1 MLYKICVKDPI
12 RLTFVYQKVPVVV
25 VKLQCT
31 KRNSVQKQWHTLDS
45 WPQVGKR
52 WVSYKYSQPYLFK
65 WNHHFNPLISKR
77 GSSRSTWYVIF
88 WFLSGFMVDTLLVS
102 PECSVFSW
110 TPLTSHRWPT
120 PTTANVW
127 WFPAV
132 NYHLFLECPLRLWC
146 FADTLFLLPMM
157 PLMTQWNCLQF
168 WRIWLKGTPPKMDG
182 LPTIKPQMLRLL
194 PPTFL

>member
-1 MLYKICVKDPI
+1 MLNCSA
-12 RLTFVYQKVPVVV
+12 Q
-25 VKLQCT
+25 

-52 WVSYKYSQPYLFK
+52 WVRYKYSQPYLFK
-65 WNHHFNPLISKR
+65 WNGNLTPLYQSMEVPVQHGI
-77 GSSRSTWYVIF
+77 YVIF
-88 WFLSGFMVDTLLVS
+88 WFLSGLMVGTLLVS
-102 PECSVFSW
+102 RECSVFSW

-132 NYHLFLECPLRLWC
+132 NYHLFLECPLRSWC
-146 FADTLFLLPMM
+146 FADTLFLLHMM
-157 PLMTQWNCLQF
+157 PLMTQWNCQQF